1 MTFFET
7 ANQAFAFLL
16 LLYAGMAG
24 GVLYDIFGFFRRRM
38 PGPAGALADMIWCLL
53 TAALCGLSLAISG
66 EGRVR
71 LFALLGLCC
80 GGGIYCLGIRA
91 AINAVIRFMKSRKK
105 PRARRNSPETD
116 GKGMGACAEE

>member
-24 GVLYDIFGFFRRRM
+24 GVLYDLFAILRHRM
-38 PGPAGALADMIWCLL
+38 PGAAGALTDIIWCLL
-53 TAALCGLSLAISG
+53 MAALCGLCLAIGG

-80 GGGIYCLGIRA
+80 GGGIYCLGVRA
-91 AINAVIRFMKSRKK
+91 TINAVVRRIKSRKK

>member
-24 GVLYDIFGFFRRRM
+24 GMLYDFFALFRRRM
-38 PGPAGALADMIWCLL
+38 PGPAGVLLDMLWCLVL
-53 TAALCGLSLAISG
+53 AALCGLCLAIGG

-80 GGGIYCLGIRA
+80 GGGIYCLGVRA
-91 AINAVIRFMKSRKK
+91 AINAVIRRTKSRKK